1 VRLVMLACVIACN
14 PVADER
20 PRKQPKPA
28 PKAPVEPRIAAIG
41 DVDKLPVPVRRALD
55 PAAFTPMGTP
65 RDGDWIAEHSE
76 DKQPFSAYIKSNP
89 NAPYPGRNTIYL
101 LPLGDFPPTAP
112 SIESL
117 SQIVHA
123 YYTLE
128 VKVLPAV
135 PLQDV
140 VAKRRVNAGSKKTQL
155 LAPDV
160 LKWLEEKLPKDAFA
174 LMAVTMEDL
183 YPEPTWNFVFGM
195 ASFEERV
202 GVQSFARQDPAFFDE
217 KRTPGWEKLALR
229 RATWTVI
236 HEIGHMFGIHHCQ
249 YFECVMAGSNSQD
262 EADRRPLH
270 ACPVDL
276 HKLYWALMQY
286 GEVDLLA
293 RERELA
299 RTLKSLGIDD
309 EAAWSERQAR
319 RIGGG

>member
-1 VRLVMLACVIACN
+1 MLACLFACST
-14 PVADER
+14 ADDR
-20 PRKQPKPA
+20 PREPRAKPA
-28 PKAPVEPRIAAIG
+28 PKVKLEPRIAAIG
-41 DVDKLPVPVRRALD
+41 EVAKLPPPVQRALD
-55 PAAFTPMGTP
+55 PAAYQPMRAP
-65 RDGDWIAEHSE
+65 EPGDWIAEHAESP
-76 DKQPFSAYIKSNP
+76 QPFASYIKSDP
-89 NAPYPGRNTIYL
+89 NVPYPGRNTIYL

-112 SIESL
+112 SLDSL

-128 VKVLPAV
+128 VKLLPAV
-135 PLQDV
+135 PIKDV
-140 VAKRRVNAGSKKTQL
+140 VAKRRINPSTNKSQL

-160 LKWLEEKLPKDAFA
+160 LKWLEDRVPKDAFA

-183 YPEPTWNFVFGM
+183 YPEPSWNFVFGM

-217 KRTPGWEKLALR
+217 KRAPGWTQLALR

-276 HKLYWALMQY
+276 HKLYWALNRF
-286 GEVDLLA
+286 GEVDLA
-293 RERELA
+293 VRERELA

-309 EAAWSERQAR
+309 EAAWSANHAHL
-319 RIGGG
+319 IDGA